1 MHLPSMF
8 LLLIPWYADIIP
20 GSLQILGNSHVMS
33 PEWISP
39 GRPLFCILIKCFC
52 TRKRHLLF
60 AGEYGRG
67 AKEFAVCEGVVKAT
81 LPMKFQKKS
90 GRSISSGFLFF
101 VSHTFS

>member
-67 AKEFAVCEGVVKAT
+67 AKEFAVCEGVNEI
-81 LPMKFQKKS
+81 
-90 GRSISSGFLFF
+90 SI
-101 VSHTFS
+101 